1 MPSGSAGPSGVAES
15 PETAAGRR
23 GQTADPGVGPETS
36 GKAGAGPLGK
46 AASAGTEATA
56 AEAAVTSVT
65 AVTSAP
71 AAAVTTVTEVT
82 SAVPGPK
89 GLVAGPSGA
98 AGSGTTPE
106 DNRPVCLE
114 QFMETIHL
122 VIMNESLV
130 KAASAGTEAAAT
142 VAAVTLVT
150 AVTSAP
156 EAAVTTVTAVT
167 SAVPGPKGPAAGPN
181 GAAGSGTTPEDNRPV
196 CLKQLMETIHL
207 VIMNESLVKAASA
220 GTEAAA
226 TVAAVTL
233 VTAVTSAPE
242 AAVTAVTAVTSAVP
256 GPKGPVARPNGVVG
270 SGTIPED
277 NRPVKILLNLRRKFT
292 AYKGSDLKY
301 GMTVKWIKFKLIQI
315 KAWTLGSWLIER
327 LNSLQACRTSRSC
340 GRFRQVVCSVF
351 RKKASWIWE
360 AFTVKVSRCSS
371 CPILR
376 WIHRRCRNRCDSV
389 DRRGRWTHRRG
400 WWTHRRG
407 RWTHRRCQ
415 DSVDHL
421 SWLRNLTRSWTR
433 STIRFGSLETIR
445 LVIMNSFKTR
455 TFWFWIWFRTF
466 WLRLNRGEVVVDNN
480 VVGGE
485 MVDDERSGSP
495 ETTCWLMNSFKTRTF
510 WFGSWSWT
518 RSTRSFRLSFK
529 ARTSRVRFLESEVFA
544 NSVSTDSVADRAAVF
559 RVVEGEKVDDKRSG
573 FPETTRL
580 EYRGEVVVDD
590 SVVGGEMVDDE
601 RSGFP
606 ETTRLEYRGEVVV
619 DDSVVGGEM
628 VDDER
633 SGSLETICLLV
644 TNRGEVVVNDNVVGG
659 EMVDNERSG
668 FPETICL
675 VVTNRGEVVVND
687 NVVGGEM
694 VDNERSG
701 FPETSCLFITNSF
714 KTRTFWFRF
723 RTFWLRLYRGETR
736 TLWLN
741 RGEVV
746 VADNVNAVAVV
757 DDDQSGLPEFIR
769 LDNELL
775 ASFGEATTVFKGNII
790 LNDS

>member
-114 QFMETIHL
+114 QFMGTIHL

-130 KAASAGTEAAAT
+130 KAASAGTEATAT

-167 SAVPGPKGPAAGPN
+167 SAVPGPKGPVARPN
-181 GAAGSGTTPEDNRPV
+181 GAAGSGT
-196 CLKQLMETIHL
+196 
-207 VIMNESLVKAASA
+207 VK
-220 GTEAAA
+220 
-226 TVAAVTL
+226 
-233 VTAVTSAPE
+233 
-242 AAVTAVTAVTSAVP
+242 
-256 GPKGPVARPNGVVG
+256 R
-270 SGTIPED
+270 
-277 NRPVKILLNLRRKFT
+277 
-292 AYKGSDLKY
+292 
-301 GMTVKWIKFKLIQI
+301 IKFKLIQI

-327 LNSLQACRTSRSC
+327 LNSLQACRTSRGC
-340 GRFRQVVCSVF
+340 GRFRQVDYSVF

-371 CPILR
+371 CPILW

-389 DRRGRWTHRRG
+389 DRRGRWTHRQG

-433 STIRFGSLETIR
+433 SIIRFGSLETIR
-445 LVIMNSFKTR
+445 
-455 TFWFWIWFRTF
+455 W
-466 WLRLNRGEVVVDNN
+466 
-480 VVGGE
+480 
-485 MVDDERSGSP
+485 
-495 ETTCWLMNSFKTRTF
+495 
-510 WFGSWSWT
+510 
-518 RSTRSFRLSFK
+518 
-529 ARTSRVRFLESEVFA
+529 
-544 NSVSTDSVADRAAVF
+544 
-559 RVVEGEKVDDKRSG
+559 
-573 FPETTRL
+573 
-580 EYRGEVVVDD
+580 
-590 SVVGGEMVDDE
+590 
-601 RSGFP
+601 
-606 ETTRLEYRGEVVV
+606 
-619 DDSVVGGEM
+619 
-628 VDDER
+628 
-633 SGSLETICLLV
+633 
-644 TNRGEVVVNDNVVGG
+644 
-659 EMVDNERSG
+659 
-668 FPETICL
+668 
-675 VVTNRGEVVVND
+675 
-687 NVVGGEM
+687 
-694 VDNERSG
+694 
-701 FPETSCLFITNSF
+701 
-714 KTRTFWFRF
+714 
-723 RTFWLRLYRGETR
+723 
-736 TLWLN
+736 
-741 RGEVV
+741 
-746 VADNVNAVAVV
+746 
-757 DDDQSGLPEFIR
+757 
-769 LDNELL
+769 
-775 ASFGEATTVFKGNII
+775 
-790 LNDS
+790 